1 MGTPPRV
8 SSVACRPPRIPYMAG
23 RQAERTG
30 DRDNMLTGDALGLI
44 LATLQTDCVN
54 WWAPPAASAALGVI
68 EHDDLLT
75 ARRVVSQ
82 ESRALA
88 RLADSLNGRFADAT
102 EFLAATRGRIVVSGM
117 GKSGHIANKI
127 AATFASTGAPALF
140 VHPAEASHGDLGMIT
155 EADTLL
161 MLSNSG
167 ETPELADLVTYATR
181 FRIPLIAIVGR
192 APSTLADSATIALVL
207 PDERE
212 AGTLGLA
219 PTTSTIMMLA
229 LGDALA
235 VALLERKG
243 LTAEDFK
250 IYHPGGKLGRRL
262 VRVADIMQ
270 AGDALPLVPTATAM
284 AEALIVMTAK
294 RLGCIGA
301 IDADG
306 TLIGIV
312 TDGDLRRHMDT
323 RLLERRVSDIMTR
336 DPVTIHAAALG
347 AEAVHLM
354 NRHQITSLFVCET
367 KRPVGIVHIHDC
379 LRAGLA

>member
-1 MGTPPRV
+1 MSPT
-8 SSVACRPPRIPYMAG
+8 
-23 RQAERTG
+23 
-30 DRDNMLTGDALGLI
+30 
-44 LATLQTDCVN
+44 
-54 WWAPPAASAALGVI
+54 AASAALDVI
-68 EHDDLLT
+68 EHDDLAA
-75 ARRVVSQ
+75 ARRVVAQ

-88 RLADSLNGRFADAT
+88 RLAEALTGRFVEAT
-102 EFLAATRGRIVVSGM
+102 EVLAATRGRIVLSGM

-127 AATFASTGAPALF
+127 AATLASTGAPALF

-167 ETPELADLVTYATR
+167 ETPELADLVNYATR
-181 FRIPLIAIVGR
+181 FHIPLVAIVGR
-192 APSTLADSATIALVL
+192 APSTLADSATVALVL
-207 PDERE
+207 PDEPE

-243 LTAEDFK
+243 LTAEDFSL
-250 IYHPGGKLGRRL
+250 YHPGGKLGRRL
-262 VRVADIMQ
+262 VRVADIMH
-270 AGDALPLVPTATAM
+270 AGDALPLVPAETAM

-294 RLGCIGA
+294 RLGCVGA
-301 IDADG
+301 TDAQG
-306 TLIGIV
+306 ALAGIV
-312 TDGDLRRHMDT
+312 TDGDLRRHMDAG
-323 RLLERRVSDIMTR
+323 LLQKPVSELMTS
-336 DPVTIHAAALG
+336 DPVTIHGSALA

-354 NRHQITSLFVCET
+354 NQRQITSLFVIEGE
-367 KRPVGIVHIHDC
+367 RPVGVIHIHDC

>member
-1 MGTPPRV
+1 MGPT
-8 SSVACRPPRIPYMAG
+8 AI
-23 RQAERTG
+23 
-30 DRDNMLTGDALGLI
+30 
-44 LATLQTDCVN
+44 
-54 WWAPPAASAALGVI
+54 SAALDII
-68 EHDDLLT
+68 EHADLAA

-88 RLADSLNGRFADAT
+88 RLSESLTERFVVAT
-102 EFLAATRGRIVVSGM
+102 EILAATRGRIVVSGM
-117 GKSGHIANKI
+117 GKSGHIANKM

-155 EADTLL
+155 DADTLL

-167 ETPELADLVTYATR
+167 ETPELADLVNYGKR
-181 FRIPLIAIVGR
+181 FRIPLVAIVGR
-192 APSTLADSATIALVL
+192 APSTLAEAATVALVL
-207 PDERE
+207 PNEPE

-243 LTAEDFK
+243 LTADDFK

-262 VRVADIMQ
+262 VRVADIMH
-270 AGDALPLVPTATAM
+270 AGDDLPLVPADTAM

-294 RLGCIGA
+294 RLGCVGA
-301 IDADG
+301 VDG
-306 TLIGIV
+306 AGALAGIV
-312 TDGDLRRHMDT
+312 TDGDLRRHMDAQ
-323 RLLERRVSDIMTR
+323 LLQRSVCEVMTT
-336 DPVTIHAAALG
+336 DPITIHAGALG
-347 AEAVHLM
+347 VEAVHLM
-354 NRHQITSLFVCET
+354 NRCQITSLFVTEER
-367 KRPVGIVHIHDC
+367 RPVGVVHVHDC

>member
-1 MGTPPRV
+1 MSPT
-8 SSVACRPPRIPYMAG
+8 
-23 RQAERTG
+23 
-30 DRDNMLTGDALGLI
+30 
-44 LATLQTDCVN
+44 
-54 WWAPPAASAALGVI
+54 AASAALDLI
-68 EHDDLLT
+68 EHADLAA
-75 ARRVVSQ
+75 ARRVVDQ
-82 ESRALA
+82 ESRALS
-88 RLADSLNGRFADAT
+88 RLSEALTGRFVNAT
-102 EFLAATRGRIVVSGM
+102 EILAATQGRIVVSGM

-155 EADTLL
+155 DADTLL
-161 MLSNSG
+161 LLSNSG
-167 ETPELADLVTYATR
+167 ETPELADLVNYGKR

-192 APSTLADSATIALVL
+192 TPSTLAEAATVALIL
-207 PDERE
+207 PDEPE

-262 VRVADIMQ
+262 VWVADIMHG
-270 AGDALPLVPTATAM
+270 GDALPLVPADTAM

-294 RLGCIGA
+294 RLGCVGA
-301 IDADG
+301 IDGEG
-306 TLIGIV
+306 TLVGIV
-312 TDGDLRRHMDT
+312 TDGDLRRHMDAH
-323 RLLERRVSDIMTR
+323 LLQRPVSELMTT
-336 DPVTIHAAALG
+336 DPITIHAGALG

-354 NRHQITSLFVCET
+354 NECQITSLFVIEE
-367 KRPVGIVHIHDC
+367 KRPVGVVHIHDC

>member
-1 MGTPPRV
+1 MSPTV
-8 SSVACRPPRIPYMAG
+8 
-23 RQAERTG
+23 
-30 DRDNMLTGDALGLI
+30 
-44 LATLQTDCVN
+44 
-54 WWAPPAASAALGVI
+54 ASAALDVI
-68 EHDDLLT
+68 EHDDLAA
-75 ARRVVSQ
+75 ARRVVRQ

-88 RLADSLNGRFADAT
+88 RLAEALTGRFVEAT
-102 EFLAATRGRIVVSGM
+102 ELLAATRGRIVLSGM

-167 ETPELADLVTYATR
+167 ETPELADLVNYATR
-181 FRIPLIAIVGR
+181 FHIPLVAIVGQ
-192 APSTLADSATIALVL
+192 APNTLAEAATVALIL
-207 PDERE
+207 PDEPE

-243 LTAEDFK
+243 LTDEDFK
-250 IYHPGGKLGRRL
+250 LYHPGGKLGRRL
-262 VRVADIMQ
+262 VRVADIMH
-270 AGDALPLVPTATAM
+270 AGDDLPLVAANAAM

-294 RLGCIGA
+294 RLGCVGA
-301 IDADG
+301 TDARG
-306 TLIGIV
+306 ALVGIV
-312 TDGDLRRHMDT
+312 TDGDLRRHMGGS
-323 RLLERRVSDIMTR
+323 LLQRPVAEIMSS
-336 DPVTIHAAALG
+336 DPVTIHAGALG

-354 NRHQITSLFVCET
+354 NERQITNLFVIEA
-367 KRPVGIVHIHDC
+367 KRPVGVVHIHDC

>member
-1 MGTPPRV
+1 MSPT
-8 SSVACRPPRIPYMAG
+8 
-23 RQAERTG
+23 
-30 DRDNMLTGDALGLI
+30 
-44 LATLQTDCVN
+44 
-54 WWAPPAASAALGVI
+54 AASAALDLI
-68 EHDDLLT
+68 EHADLAA

-88 RLADSLNGRFADAT
+88 RLSEALTGRFADAT
-102 EFLAATRGRIVVSGM
+102 EILAATRGRIVVSGI
-117 GKSGHIANKI
+117 GKSGHIANKM

-155 EADTLL
+155 DADTLL

-167 ETPELADLVTYATR
+167 ETPELADLLNYAKR
-181 FRIPLIAIVGR
+181 FRIPLVAIVGK
-192 APSTLADSATIALVL
+192 APSTLAEAATVALVL
-207 PDERE
+207 PDEPE

-250 IYHPGGKLGRRL
+250 LYHPGGKLGRRL
-262 VRVADIMQ
+262 VRVADIMH
-270 AGDALPLVPTATAM
+270 AGDDLPLVAADTAM

-294 RLGCIGA
+294 RLGCVGA
-301 IDADG
+301 VNG
-306 TLIGIV
+306 VGVLVGIV

-323 RLLERRVSDIMTR
+323 GLPRMPVSEVMTV
-336 DPVTIHAAALG
+336 DPVTIHSSALG

-354 NRHQITSLFVCET
+354 NRCQITNLFVVDE
-367 KRPVGIVHIHDC
+367 KRPVGVVHIHDC

>member
-1 MGTPPRV
+1 MSPT
-8 SSVACRPPRIPYMAG
+8 A
-23 RQAERTG
+23 
-30 DRDNMLTGDALGLI
+30 
-44 LATLQTDCVN
+44 AT
-54 WWAPPAASAALGVI
+54 AALDLI
-68 EHDDLLT
+68 EHADLAA

-88 RLADSLNGRFADAT
+88 RLSEALTGRFADAT
-102 EFLAATRGRIVVSGM
+102 EILAATRGRIVVSGI
-117 GKSGHIANKI
+117 GKSGHIANKM

-155 EADTLL
+155 DADTLL

-167 ETPELADLVTYATR
+167 ETPELADLLNYAKR
-181 FRIPLIAIVGR
+181 FRIPLVAIVGK
-192 APSTLADSATIALVL
+192 APSTLAEAATVALVL
-207 PDERE
+207 PDEPE

-250 IYHPGGKLGRRL
+250 LYHPGGKLGRRL
-262 VRVADIMQ
+262 VRVADIMH
-270 AGDALPLVPTATAM
+270 AGDDLPLVAADTAM

-294 RLGCIGA
+294 RLGCVGA
-301 IDADG
+301 VNGDG
-306 TLIGIV
+306 VLVGIV

-323 RLLERRVSDIMTR
+323 GLPRMPVSEVMTM
-336 DPVTIHAAALG
+336 DPVTIHSGALG

-354 NRHQITSLFVCET
+354 NRCQITNLFVVDE
-367 KRPVGIVHIHDC
+367 KRPVGVVHIHDC

>member
-1 MGTPPRV
+1 M
-8 SSVACRPPRIPYMAG
+8 S
-23 RQAERTG
+23 
-30 DRDNMLTGDALGLI
+30 LT
-44 LATLQTDCVN
+44 V
-54 WWAPPAASAALGVI
+54 ASAALDVI
-68 EHDDLLT
+68 EHDDLAA

-88 RLADSLNGRFADAT
+88 RLAEALTGRFVEAM
-102 EFLAATRGRIVVSGM
+102 ELLAATRGRIVLSGM

-127 AATFASTGAPALF
+127 AATLASTGAPALF

-167 ETPELADLVTYATR
+167 ETPELADLVNYATR
-181 FRIPLIAIVGR
+181 FHIPLVAIVGR
-192 APSTLADSATIALVL
+192 APSTLADAATVALVL
-207 PDERE
+207 PDEPE

-250 IYHPGGKLGRRL
+250 LYHPGGKLGRRL
-262 VRVADIMQ
+262 VRVADIMH
-270 AGDALPLVPTATAM
+270 AGDALPLVPAETSM
-284 AEALIVMTAK
+284 AEALIVMTEK
-294 RLGCIGA
+294 RLGCVGA
-301 IDADG
+301 TDAQG
-306 TLIGIV
+306 ALAGIV
-312 TDGDLRRHMDT
+312 TDGDLRRHMDGD
-323 RLLERRVSDIMTR
+323 LLRRPVSELMTR
-336 DPVTIHAAALG
+336 DPVTIHRGALA

-354 NRHQITSLFVCET
+354 NQRQITSLFVIEGE
-367 KRPVGIVHIHDC
+367 RPVGVVHVHDC

>member
-1 MGTPPRV
+1 MSPT
-8 SSVACRPPRIPYMAG
+8 AI
-23 RQAERTG
+23 
-30 DRDNMLTGDALGLI
+30 
-44 LATLQTDCVN
+44 
-54 WWAPPAASAALGVI
+54 SAALDIV
-68 EHDDLLT
+68 EHADLAA

-88 RLADSLNGRFADAT
+88 RLSESLTERFVVAT
-102 EFLAATRGRIVVSGM
+102 EILAATRGRIVVSGM
-117 GKSGHIANKI
+117 GKSGHIANKM

-155 EADTLL
+155 DADTLL

-167 ETPELADLVTYATR
+167 ETPELADLVNYGKR
-181 FRIPLIAIVGR
+181 FRIPLVAIVGR
-192 APSTLADSATIALVL
+192 APSTLAEAATVALVL
-207 PDERE
+207 PNEPE

-243 LTAEDFK
+243 LTADDFK

-262 VRVADIMQ
+262 VRVADIMH
-270 AGDALPLVPTATAM
+270 AGDALPLVPAETAM

-294 RLGCIGA
+294 RLGCVGA
-301 IDADG
+301 TDARG
-306 TLIGIV
+306 ALVGIV
-312 TDGDLRRHMDT
+312 TDGDLRRHMDAG
-323 RLLERRVSDIMTR
+323 LLQKPISELMTR
-336 DPVTIHAAALG
+336 DPVTIHAGALG

-354 NRHQITSLFVCET
+354 NRCQITSLFVTEER
-367 KRPVGIVHIHDC
+367 RPVGVVHVHDC

>member
-1 MGTPPRV
+1 M
-8 SSVACRPPRIPYMAG
+8 
-23 RQAERTG
+23 
-30 DRDNMLTGDALGLI
+30 
-44 LATLQTDCVN
+44 
-54 WWAPPAASAALGVI
+54 I
-68 EHDDLLT
+68 EHDDLAA
-75 ARRVVSQ
+75 ARRVVRQ

-88 RLADSLNGRFADAT
+88 RLAEALTGRFVEAT
-102 EFLAATRGRIVVSGM
+102 ELLAATRGRIVLSGM

-167 ETPELADLVTYATR
+167 ETPELADLVNYATR
-181 FRIPLIAIVGR
+181 FHIPLVAIVGQ
-192 APSTLADSATIALVL
+192 APNTLAEAATVALVL
-207 PDERE
+207 PDEPE

-243 LTAEDFK
+243 LTDEDFK
-250 IYHPGGKLGRRL
+250 LYHPGGKLGRRL
-262 VRVADIMQ
+262 VRVADIMH
-270 AGDALPLVPTATAM
+270 AGDDLPLVAADAAM

-294 RLGCIGA
+294 RLGCVGA
-301 IDADG
+301 TDARG
-306 TLIGIV
+306 ALVGIV
-312 TDGDLRRHMDT
+312 TDGDLRRHMGEG
-323 RLLERRVSDIMTR
+323 LLRRPVAEIMSS
-336 DPVTIHAAALG
+336 DPVTIHAGALG

-354 NRHQITSLFVCET
+354 NERQITSLFVIEA
-367 KRPVGIVHIHDC
+367 KRPVGVVHIHDC

>member
-1 MGTPPRV
+1 MSPT
-8 SSVACRPPRIPYMAG
+8 
-23 RQAERTG
+23 
-30 DRDNMLTGDALGLI
+30 
-44 LATLQTDCVN
+44 
-54 WWAPPAASAALGVI
+54 AASAVLDVI
-68 EHDDLLT
+68 EHDDLAA
-75 ARRVVSQ
+75 ARRVVGQ

-88 RLADSLNGRFADAT
+88 RLAEALTGRFVEAT
-102 EFLAATRGRIVVSGM
+102 ELLAATQGRIVLSGM

-167 ETPELADLVTYATR
+167 ETPELADLVNYATR
-181 FRIPLIAIVGR
+181 FHIPLVAIVGR
-192 APSTLADSATIALVL
+192 APSTLADAATIALVL
-207 PDERE
+207 PDEPE

-250 IYHPGGKLGRRL
+250 LYHPGGKLARRL
-262 VRVADIMQ
+262 VRVADIMH
-270 AGDALPLVPTATAM
+270 AGDDLPLVRADTAM

-294 RLGCIGA
+294 RLGCVGA
-301 IDADG
+301 TDAQG
-306 TLIGIV
+306 ALVGIV
-312 TDGDLRRHMDT
+312 TDGDLRRQMDAG
-323 RLLERRVSDIMTR
+323 LLQRSVSEIMTS
-336 DPVTIHAAALG
+336 DPVTIHAGALG

-354 NRHQITSLFVCET
+354 NECQITSLFVIEAR
-367 KRPVGIVHIHDC
+367 RPVGVVHIHDC

>member
-1 MGTPPRV
+1 M
-8 SSVACRPPRIPYMAG
+8 SS
-23 RQAERTG
+23 T
-30 DRDNMLTGDALGLI
+30 
-44 LATLQTDCVN
+44 
-54 WWAPPAASAALGVI
+54 AASAALDVI
-68 EHDDLLT
+68 EHSDLAA
-75 ARRVVSQ
+75 ARRVVDQ

-88 RLADSLNGRFADAT
+88 RLSETLTGRFVDAT
-102 EFLAATRGRIVVSGM
+102 EILAATQGRIVVSGM

-155 EADTLL
+155 DADTLL

-167 ETPELADLVTYATR
+167 ETTELADLVNYGMR
-181 FRIPLIAIVGR
+181 FRIPLVAIVGK
-192 APSTLADSATIALVL
+192 APSTLTEAASVALVL
-207 PDERE
+207 PDEPE

-262 VRVADIMQ
+262 VRVADIMH
-270 AGDALPLVPTATAM
+270 AGSDLPLVPADTAM

-294 RLGCIGA
+294 RLGCVGA
-301 IDADG
+301 IDGNG
-306 TLIGIV
+306 TLAGIV
-312 TDGDLRRHMDT
+312 TDGDLRRHMDA
-323 RLLERRVSDIMTR
+323 RLLQRPVADVMTT
-336 DPVTIHAAALG
+336 DPITIHAGALG
-347 AEAVHLM
+347 VEAVHLM
-354 NRHQITSLFVCET
+354 NRCQITSLFVVEE
-367 KRPVGIVHIHDC
+367 KRPVGVVHIHDC

>member
-1 MGTPPRV
+1 MSP
-8 SSVACRPPRIPYMAG
+8 I
-23 RQAERTG
+23 
-30 DRDNMLTGDALGLI
+30 
-44 LATLQTDCVN
+44 
-54 WWAPPAASAALGVI
+54 AASAALDVI
-68 EHDDLLT
+68 EHDDLAA
-75 ARRVVSQ
+75 ARRVVAQ

-88 RLADSLNGRFADAT
+88 RLADALTGRFVEAT
-102 EFLAATRGRIVVSGM
+102 ELLAATRGRIVLSGM

-167 ETPELADLVTYATR
+167 ETPELADLVNYATR
-181 FRIPLIAIVGR
+181 FHIPLVAIVGR
-192 APSTLADSATIALVL
+192 APSTLADAATVALVL
-207 PDERE
+207 PDEPE

-235 VALLERKG
+235 VALLECKG

-250 IYHPGGKLGRRL
+250 VYHPGGKLGRRL
-262 VRVADIMQ
+262 VRVADIMH
-270 AGDALPLVPTATAM
+270 AGDALPLVPAEAAM

-294 RLGCIGA
+294 RLGCVGA
-301 IDADG
+301 TDAQG
-306 TLIGIV
+306 ALAGIV
-312 TDGDLRRHMDT
+312 TDGDLRRHMDGG
-323 RLLERRVSDIMTR
+323 LLQKPVSEIMTR
-336 DPVTIHAAALG
+336 DPVTIHGSAL
-347 AEAVHLM
+347 AVEAVHLM
-354 NRHQITSLFVCET
+354 NQRQITSLFVIEGE
-367 KRPVGIVHIHDC
+367 RPIGVVHIHDC

>member
-1 MGTPPRV
+1 M
-8 SSVACRPPRIPYMAG
+8 SL
-23 RQAERTG
+23 
-30 DRDNMLTGDALGLI
+30 N
-44 LATLQTDCVN
+44 
-54 WWAPPAASAALGVI
+54 AASAALDVI
-68 EHDDLLT
+68 EHDDLAA
-75 ARRVVSQ
+75 ARRVVGQ

-88 RLADSLNGRFADAT
+88 RLAEALTGRFVEAT
-102 EFLAATRGRIVVSGM
+102 ELLAATRGRIVLSGM

-127 AATFASTGAPALF
+127 AATFASTGAPSLF

-167 ETPELADLVTYATR
+167 ETPELADLVNYATR
-181 FRIPLIAIVGR
+181 FHIPLVAIVGR
-192 APSTLADSATIALVL
+192 APSTLADAATVTLIL
-207 PDERE
+207 PDEPE

-243 LTAEDFK
+243 LTSEDFK
-250 IYHPGGKLGRRL
+250 LYHPGGKLGRRL
-262 VRVADIMQ
+262 VRVADIMH
-270 AGDALPLVPTATAM
+270 AGDDLPLVPAETSM

-294 RLGCIGA
+294 RLGCVGA
-301 IDADG
+301 TDAQG
-306 TLIGIV
+306 ALLGIV
-312 TDGDLRRHMDT
+312 TDGDLRRHMEDG
-323 RLLERRVSDIMTR
+323 LLKRPITDIMTS
-336 DPVTIHAAALG
+336 DPVTIHAGALG

-354 NRHQITSLFVCET
+354 NERQITSLFVVEAR
-367 KRPVGIVHIHDC
+367 RPVGVVHIHDC

>member
-1 MGTPPRV
+1 MSPTV
-8 SSVACRPPRIPYMAG
+8 
-23 RQAERTG
+23 
-30 DRDNMLTGDALGLI
+30 
-44 LATLQTDCVN
+44 
-54 WWAPPAASAALGVI
+54 ASAALDVI
-68 EHDDLLT
+68 EHDDLAA
-75 ARRVVSQ
+75 ARRVVAQ

-88 RLADSLNGRFADAT
+88 RLAEALTGRFVEVT
-102 EFLAATRGRIVVSGM
+102 ELLAATRGRIVLSGM

-167 ETPELADLVTYATR
+167 ETPELADLVNYATR
-181 FRIPLIAIVGR
+181 FSIPLVAIVGQ
-192 APSTLADSATIALVL
+192 APSTLADSATVALVL
-207 PDERE
+207 PDEPE

-243 LTAEDFK
+243 LTAEDFSL
-250 IYHPGGKLGRRL
+250 YHPGGKLGRRL
-262 VRVADIMQ
+262 VRVADIMH
-270 AGDALPLVPTATAM
+270 AGDALPLVPAETAM

-294 RLGCIGA
+294 RLGCVGA
-301 IDADG
+301 TDARG
-306 TLIGIV
+306 ALAGIV
-312 TDGDLRRHMDT
+312 TDGDLRRHMDGD
-323 RLLERRVSDIMTR
+323 LLQKPVSEIMTR
-336 DPVTIHAAALG
+336 DPVTIHGSALG

-354 NRHQITSLFVCET
+354 NQRQITSLFVTEGE
-367 KRPVGIVHIHDC
+367 RPVGVVHIHDC

>member
-1 MGTPPRV
+1 MSPT
-8 SSVACRPPRIPYMAG
+8 
-23 RQAERTG
+23 
-30 DRDNMLTGDALGLI
+30 
-44 LATLQTDCVN
+44 
-54 WWAPPAASAALGVI
+54 AASAALDAI
-68 EHDDLLT
+68 EHADLAA

-88 RLADSLNGRFADAT
+88 RLSEALTGRFVDAT
-102 EFLAATRGRIVVSGM
+102 KIFAATQGRIVVSGM

-127 AATFASTGAPALF
+127 ASTFASTGAPALF

-155 EADTLL
+155 DADTLL

-167 ETPELADLVTYATR
+167 ETPELADLLNYAKR
-181 FRIPLIAIVGR
+181 FRIPLVAIVGK
-192 APSTLADSATIALVL
+192 APSTLANAVTVALVL
-207 PDERE
+207 PDEPE

-250 IYHPGGKLGRRL
+250 LYHPGGKLGRRL
-262 VRVADIMQ
+262 VWVADIMH
-270 AGDALPLVPTATAM
+270 AGDSLPLVPADTTM

-294 RLGCIGA
+294 RLGCVGA
-301 IDADG
+301 IDGEGA
-306 TLIGIV
+306 LVGIV
-312 TDGDLRRHMDT
+312 TDGDLRRHMDAG
-323 RLLERRVSDIMTR
+323 LLQRPVSEIMTV
-336 DPVTIHAAALG
+336 DPVTIHSGALG

-354 NRHQITSLFVCET
+354 NRCQITNIFVVEE
-367 KRPVGIVHIHDC
+367 KRPVGVVHIHDC
-379 LRAGLA
+379 LRVGLA

>member
-1 MGTPPRV
+1 MGP
-8 SSVACRPPRIPYMAG
+8 S
-23 RQAERTG
+23 
-30 DRDNMLTGDALGLI
+30 
-44 LATLQTDCVN
+44 
-54 WWAPPAASAALGVI
+54 AASAALDVI
-68 EHDDLLT
+68 GHDDLAA

-88 RLADSLNGRFADAT
+88 RLAEGLTERFVDAT
-102 EFLAATRGRIVVSGM
+102 ALLAATRGRIVLSGM

-140 VHPAEASHGDLGMIT
+140 VHPAEASHGDLGMI
-155 EADTLL
+155 ARDDTLL

-181 FRIPLIAIVGR
+181 FHIPLVAIVGR
-192 APSTLADSATIALVL
+192 APSTLADAATVALVL
-207 PDERE
+207 PDEPE

-250 IYHPGGKLGRRL
+250 LYHPGGKLGRRL
-262 VRVADIMQ
+262 VRVADIMHE
-270 AGDALPLVPTATAM
+270 GDALPLVAADMAM
-284 AEALIVMTAK
+284 SEALIVMTAK

-301 IDADG
+301 IDRDG
-306 TLIGIV
+306 ALLGIV
-312 TDGDLRRHMDT
+312 TDGDLRRHMDAN
-323 RLLERRVSDIMTR
+323 LLQRPVSEIMTEH
-336 DPVTIHAAALG
+336 PVTVPATALG

-354 NRHQITSLFVCET
+354 NERQITSLFVMEAG
-367 KRPVGIVHIHDC
+367 RPVGIVHIHDC

>member
-1 MGTPPRV
+1 MSPT
-8 SSVACRPPRIPYMAG
+8 
-23 RQAERTG
+23 
-30 DRDNMLTGDALGLI
+30 
-44 LATLQTDCVN
+44 
-54 WWAPPAASAALGVI
+54 AASAVLDVI
-68 EHDDLLT
+68 EHDDLAA
-75 ARRVVSQ
+75 ARRVVGQ

-88 RLADSLNGRFADAT
+88 RLAEALTGRFVEAT
-102 EFLAATRGRIVVSGM
+102 ELLAATQGRIVLSGM

-167 ETPELADLVTYATR
+167 ETPELADLVNYATR
-181 FRIPLIAIVGR
+181 FHIPLVAIVGR
-192 APSTLADSATIALVL
+192 APSTLADAATIALVL
-207 PDERE
+207 PDEPE

-250 IYHPGGKLGRRL
+250 LYHPGGKLARRL
-262 VRVADIMQ
+262 VRVADIMH
-270 AGDALPLVPTATAM
+270 AGDDLPLVRADTAM

-294 RLGCIGA
+294 RLGCVGA
-301 IDADG
+301 TDAQG
-306 TLIGIV
+306 ALVGIV
-312 TDGDLRRHMDT
+312 TDGDLRRQMDAG
-323 RLLERRVSDIMTR
+323 LLQRPVSEIMTS
-336 DPVTIHAAALG
+336 DPVTIHAGALG

-354 NRHQITSLFVCET
+354 NECQITSLFVIEAR
-367 KRPVGIVHIHDC
+367 RPVGVVHIHDC

>member
-1 MGTPPRV
+1 MSPT
-8 SSVACRPPRIPYMAG
+8 
-23 RQAERTG
+23 
-30 DRDNMLTGDALGLI
+30 
-44 LATLQTDCVN
+44 
-54 WWAPPAASAALGVI
+54 AASAALDAI
-68 EHDDLLT
+68 EHADLAA

-88 RLADSLNGRFADAT
+88 RLSEALTGRFVDAT
-102 EFLAATRGRIVVSGM
+102 KIFAATQGRIVVSGM

-127 AATFASTGAPALF
+127 ASTFASTGAPALF

-155 EADTLL
+155 DADTLL

-167 ETPELADLVTYATR
+167 ETPELADLLNYAKR
-181 FRIPLIAIVGR
+181 FRIPLVAIVGK
-192 APSTLADSATIALVL
+192 APSTLANAVTVALVL
-207 PDERE
+207 PDEPE

-250 IYHPGGKLGRRL
+250 LYHPGGKLGRRL
-262 VRVADIMQ
+262 VWVADIMH
-270 AGDALPLVPTATAM
+270 AGDSLPLVRADAAM

-294 RLGCIGA
+294 RLGCVGA
-301 IDADG
+301 IDGEGA
-306 TLIGIV
+306 LVGIV
-312 TDGDLRRHMDT
+312 TDGDLRRHMDSG
-323 RLLERRVSDIMTR
+323 LLQRPVSEIMTVN
-336 DPVTIHAAALG
+336 PVTIHSGALG

-354 NRHQITSLFVCET
+354 NRCQITNIFVVEE
-367 KRPVGIVHIHDC
+367 KRPVGVVHIHDC
-379 LRAGLA
+379 LRVGLA

>member
-1 MGTPPRV
+1 
-8 SSVACRPPRIPYMAG
+8 
-23 RQAERTG
+23 
-30 DRDNMLTGDALGLI
+30 MLD
-44 LATLQTDCVN
+44 
-54 WWAPPAASAALGVI
+54 VI
-68 EHDDLLT
+68 EHDDLAA
-75 ARRVVSQ
+75 ARRVVDR

-88 RLADSLNGRFADAT
+88 RLAESLTGCFVDAT
-102 EFLAATRGRIVVSGM
+102 ALLAATRGRIVLSGM

-127 AATFASTGAPALF
+127 AATLASTGAPALF

-167 ETPELADLVTYATR
+167 ETPELADLVNYAAR
-181 FRIPLIAIVGR
+181 FHIPVVAIVGR
-192 APSTLADSATIALVL
+192 APSTLADAATIALVL
-207 PDERE
+207 PDEPE

-250 IYHPGGKLGRRL
+250 LYHPGGKLGRRL
-262 VRVADIMQ
+262 VRVADIMH
-270 AGDALPLVPTATAM
+270 AGDALPLVPADTAM

-294 RLGCIGA
+294 RLGCVGVVDTAGA
-301 IDADG
+301 
-306 TLIGIV
+306 LIGIV
-312 TDGDLRRHMDT
+312 TDGDLRRHMDAT
-323 RLLERRVSDIMTR
+323 LLLRPASEVMTAH
-336 DPVTIHAAALG
+336 PVTIHASTLG

-354 NRHQITSLFVCET
+354 NLHKITSLFVVEAE
-367 KRPVGIVHIHDC
+367 RPVGVVHVHDC